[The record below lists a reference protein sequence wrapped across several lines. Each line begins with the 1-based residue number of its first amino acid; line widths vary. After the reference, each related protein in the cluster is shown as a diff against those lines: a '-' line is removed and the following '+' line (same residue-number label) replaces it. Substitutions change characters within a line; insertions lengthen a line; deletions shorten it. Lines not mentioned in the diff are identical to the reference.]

1 MKLKITI
8 LLALAVLLN
17 YSCSDFLD
25 LEPKNKVTVARL
37 FSDPKGVQA
46 YMANLYYQLP
56 IEDFT
61 FDQDRGFNYNYNG
74 AQNFGINPSLYTDEA
89 VSSEYWM
96 FIGWDINMYQWW
108 TGGYRLNR
116 DVNVLETAIPT
127 LDITDVEKKS
137 LIGECAFIK
146 AYNYFAL
153 VRRYGGVPL
162 VKELQEYNGD
172 VEILKVPRSTE
183 KESWDYVLELFDK
196 AIENLPQ
203 SWSDNQRRATVWAAY
218 AYKLRAA
225 LHAASIAKYWNE
237 YPFSGDAV
245 SKGYVGGMTAD
256 DANRYYEAC
265 IKASEVLMNDD
276 SPYSLH
282 KPNPA
287 NPEEAAR
294 NYQEIFEDPST
305 APEEV
310 IFAKGYAQS
319 GAERG
324 HSTDFWNNPNQTA
337 NGAAYPGRT
346 NPTLDLADLYENY
359 DNPGHSAPI
368 ITTEDGDLRDV
379 SGYNP
384 DRKYLHFDNPMD
396 IFKGKDARLFGT
408 LIVPS
413 SEWKNTVIIIQ
424 GGMIK
429 PDGSYVTETED
440 SYAMPNGKKYYT
452 FGASV
457 RSEYSGFENNPNMTR
472 TGFLRKKF
480 LNEKSDVAP
489 RFFESTTRYIDIRY
503 AEILLNYAEAVVE
516 SNYSANGAQT
526 RAAEAINALRKRAG
540 HTKDIPLTLDN
551 VLRER
556 RVELAFENRRHW
568 DLMRRR
574 EYQKEFNGR
583 ERLALMPVIDL
594 RGEKPQ
600 YIFVRKLISRDGIKF
615 FEPKAYYVWIPG
627 TETTGVTQNP
637 LY

>member
-8 LLALAVLLN
+8 LLALTVLLN
-17 YSCSDFLD
+17 CSCSDFLD
-25 LEPKNKVTVARL
+25 LEPKNKVTADRL

-61 FDQDRGFNYNYNG
+61 FDQDKGFNYNYNG
-74 AQNFGINPSLYTDEA
+74 AQNFGINPSVYTDEA

-108 TGGYRLNR
+108 NGGYKLNR
-116 DVNVLETAIPT
+116 DVNVLEAAIPT

-162 VKELQEYNGD
+162 VKELQEYEGD

-218 AYKLRAA
+218 AYKSRAA

-237 YPFSGDAV
+237 YPFSGEAV
-245 SKGYVGGMTAD
+245 DKGYVGGMTAD

-265 IKASEVLMNDD
+265 IKASEALMND

-310 IFAKGYAQS
+310 IFAKGYAQP

-337 NGAAYPGRT
+337 NGASYPGRT

-368 ITTEDGDLRDV
+368 VTTEDGDLSDV

-384 DRKYLHFDNPMD
+384 ARKYLHFDNPMD

-413 SEWKNTVIIIQ
+413 SQWKNTTIIIQ

-440 SYAMPNGKKYYT
+440 SYTMPNGKKYYT

-457 RSEYSGFENNPNMTR
+457 RSEYSGFENHPNMTR

-489 RFFESTTRYIDIRY
+489 RFFESTTSYIDIRY

-516 SNYSANGAQT
+516 SNYSANGVQT

-600 YIFVRKLISRDGIKF
+600 YIFVRKLISRDGMKF

-627 TETTGVTQNP
+627 TETTGITQNP

>member
-8 LLALAVLLN
+8 LLALTVLLN
-17 YSCSDFLD
+17 CSCSDFLD
-25 LEPKNKVTVARL
+25 LEPQNKVTADRL

-61 FDQDRGFNYNYNG
+61 FDQDKGFNYNYNG
-74 AQNFGINPSLYTDEA
+74 AQNFGINPSVYTDEA

-108 TGGYRLNR
+108 NGGYKLNR
-116 DVNVLETAIPT
+116 DVNVLEAAIPT

-162 VKELQEYNGD
+162 VKELQEYEGD

-218 AYKLRAA
+218 AYKSRAA

-237 YPFSGDAV
+237 YPFSGEAV
-245 SKGYVGGMTAD
+245 DKGYVGGMTAD

-265 IKASEVLMNDD
+265 IKASEALMND

-310 IFAKGYAQS
+310 IFAKGYAQP

-337 NGAAYPGRT
+337 NGASYPGRT

-368 ITTEDGDLRDV
+368 VTTEDGDLSDV

-384 DRKYLHFDNPMD
+384 ARKYLHFDNPMD

-413 SEWKNTVIIIQ
+413 SQWKNTTIIIQ

-440 SYAMPNGKKYYT
+440 SYTMPNGKKYYT

-457 RSEYSGFENNPNMTR
+457 RSEYSGFENHPNMTR

-489 RFFESTTRYIDIRY
+489 RFFESTTSYIDIRY

-600 YIFVRKLISRDGIKF
+600 YIFVRKLISRDGMKF

-627 TETTGVTQNP
+627 TETTGITQNP

>member
-8 LLALAVLLN
+8 LLALTVLLN
-17 YSCSDFLD
+17 CSCSDFLD
-25 LEPKNKVTVARL
+25 LEPQNKVTADRL

-61 FDQDRGFNYNYNG
+61 FDQDKGFNYNYNG
-74 AQNFGINPSLYTDEA
+74 AQNFGINPSVYTDEA

-108 TGGYRLNR
+108 TGGYKLNR
-116 DVNVLETAIPT
+116 DVNVLEAAIPT

-162 VKELQEYNGD
+162 VKELQEYEGD

-218 AYKLRAA
+218 AYKSRAA

-237 YPFSGDAV
+237 YPFSGEAV
-245 SKGYVGGMTAD
+245 DKGYVGGMTAD

-265 IKASEVLMNDD
+265 IKASEALMND

-310 IFAKGYAQS
+310 IFAKGYAQP

-337 NGAAYPGRT
+337 NGASYPGRT

-368 ITTEDGDLRDV
+368 VTTEDGDLSDV

-384 DRKYLHFDNPMD
+384 ARKYLHFDNPMD

-413 SEWKNTVIIIQ
+413 SQWKNTTIIIQ

-440 SYAMPNGKKYYT
+440 SYTMPNGKKYYT

-457 RSEYSGFENNPNMTR
+457 RSEYSGFENHPNMTR

-489 RFFESTTRYIDIRY
+489 RFFESTTSYIDIRY

-600 YIFVRKLISRDGIKF
+600 YIFVRKLISRDGMKF

-627 TETTGVTQNP
+627 TETTGITQNP

>member
-8 LLALAVLLN
+8 LLALTVLLN
-17 YSCSDFLD
+17 CSCSDFLD
-25 LEPKNKVTVARL
+25 LESKNKVTADRL

-61 FDQDRGFNYNYNG
+61 FDQDKGFNYNYNG
-74 AQNFGINPSLYTDEA
+74 AQNFGINPSVYTDEA

-108 TGGYRLNR
+108 TGGYKLNR
-116 DVNVLETAIPT
+116 DVNVLEAAIPT

-162 VKELQEYNGD
+162 VKELQEYEGD

-218 AYKLRAA
+218 AYKSRAA

-237 YPFSGDAV
+237 YPFSGEAV
-245 SKGYVGGMTAD
+245 DKGYVGGMTAD

-265 IKASEVLMNDD
+265 IKASEALMND

-310 IFAKGYAQS
+310 IFAKGYAQP

-337 NGAAYPGRT
+337 NGASYPGRT

-368 ITTEDGDLRDV
+368 VTTEDGDLSDV

-384 DRKYLHFDNPMD
+384 ARKYLHFDNPMD

-413 SEWKNTVIIIQ
+413 SQWKNTTIIIQ

-440 SYAMPNGKKYYT
+440 SYTMPNGKKYYT

-457 RSEYSGFENNPNMTR
+457 RSEYSGFENHPNMTR

-489 RFFESTTRYIDIRY
+489 RFFESTTSYIDIRY

-600 YIFVRKLISRDGIKF
+600 YIFVRKLISRDGMKF

-627 TETTGVTQNP
+627 TETTGITQNP

>member
-1 MKLKITI
+1 
-8 LLALAVLLN
+8 
-17 YSCSDFLD
+17 
-25 LEPKNKVTVARL
+25 
-37 FSDPKGVQA
+37 
-46 YMANLYYQLP
+46 MANLYYQLP

-61 FDQDRGFNYNYNG
+61 FDQDKGFNYNYNG
-74 AQNFGINPSLYTDEA
+74 AQNFGINPSVYTDEA

-108 TGGYRLNR
+108 TGGYKLNR
-116 DVNVLETAIPT
+116 DVNVLEAAIPT

-162 VKELQEYNGD
+162 VKELQEYEGD

-218 AYKLRAA
+218 AYKSRAA

-237 YPFSGDAV
+237 YPFSGEAV
-245 SKGYVGGMTAD
+245 DKGYVGGMTAD

-265 IKASEVLMNDD
+265 IKASEALMND

-310 IFAKGYAQS
+310 IFAKGYAQP

-337 NGAAYPGRT
+337 NGASYPGRT

-368 ITTEDGDLRDV
+368 VTTEDGDLSDV

-384 DRKYLHFDNPMD
+384 ARKYLHFDDPMD

-413 SEWKNTVIIIQ
+413 SQWKNTTIIIQ

-440 SYAMPNGKKYYT
+440 SYTMPNGKKYYT

-457 RSEYSGFENNPNMTR
+457 RSEYSGFENHPNMTR

-489 RFFESTTRYIDIRY
+489 RFFESTTSYIDIRY

-600 YIFVRKLISRDGIKF
+600 YIFVRKLISRDGMKF

-627 TETTGVTQNP
+627 TETTGITQN
-637 LY
+637 LSLIHI

>member
-1 MKLKITI
+1 MKLKITL
-8 LLALAVLLN
+8 LLALPVLLN
-17 YSCSDFLD
+17 FICSDFLD
-25 LEPKNKVTVARL
+25 LEPKNKVTADRL

-61 FDQDRGFNYNYNG
+61 FDQDKGFNYNYNG
-74 AQNFGINPSLYTDEA
+74 AQNFGINPSVYTDEA

-108 TGGYRLNR
+108 TGGYKLNR
-116 DVNVLETAIPT
+116 DVNVLEAAIPT

-162 VKELQEYNGD
+162 VKELQEYEGD

-218 AYKLRAA
+218 AYKSRAA

-237 YPFSGDAV
+237 YPFSGEAV
-245 SKGYVGGMTAD
+245 DKGYVGGMTAD

-265 IKASEVLMNDD
+265 IKASEALMND

-310 IFAKGYAQS
+310 IFAKGYAQP

-337 NGAAYPGRT
+337 NGASYPGRT

-368 ITTEDGDLRDV
+368 VTTEDGDLSDV

-384 DRKYLHFDNPMD
+384 ARKYLHFDNPMD

-413 SEWKNTVIIIQ
+413 SQWKNTTIIIQ

-440 SYAMPNGKKYYT
+440 SYTMPNGKKYYT

-457 RSEYSGFENNPNMTR
+457 RSEYSGFENHPNMTR

-489 RFFESTTRYIDIRY
+489 RFFESTTSYIDIRY

-600 YIFVRKLISRDGIKF
+600 YIFVRKLISRDGMKF

-627 TETTGVTQNP
+627 TETTGITQNP

>member
-8 LLALAVLLN
+8 LLALTVLLN
-17 YSCSDFLD
+17 CSCSDFLD
-25 LEPKNKVTVARL
+25 LEPKNKVTADRL

-61 FDQDRGFNYNYNG
+61 FDQDKGFNYNYNG
-74 AQNFGINPSLYTDEA
+74 AQNFGINPSVYTDEA

-108 TGGYRLNR
+108 NGGYKLNR
-116 DVNVLETAIPT
+116 DVNVLEAAIPT

-162 VKELQEYNGD
+162 VKELQEYEGD

-218 AYKLRAA
+218 AYKSRAA

-237 YPFSGDAV
+237 YPFSGEVVD
-245 SKGYVGGMTAD
+245 KGYVGGMTAD

-265 IKASEVLMNDD
+265 IKASEALMND

-310 IFAKGYAQS
+310 IFAKGYAQP

-337 NGAAYPGRT
+337 NGASYPGRT

-368 ITTEDGDLRDV
+368 VTTEDGDLSDV

-384 DRKYLHFDNPMD
+384 ARKYLYFDNPMD

-413 SEWKNTVIIIQ
+413 SQWKNTTCLLYTSPSPRDRQ
-424 GGMIK
+424 K
-429 PDGSYVTETED
+429 SR
-440 SYAMPNGKKYYT
+440 MP
-452 FGASV
+452 S
-457 RSEYSGFENNPNMTR
+457 
-472 TGFLRKKF
+472 
-480 LNEKSDVAP
+480 
-489 RFFESTTRYIDIRY
+489 
-503 AEILLNYAEAVVE
+503 
-516 SNYSANGAQT
+516 SA
-526 RAAEAINALRKRAG
+526 
-540 HTKDIPLTLDN
+540 
-551 VLRER
+551 
-556 RVELAFENRRHW
+556 
-568 DLMRRR
+568 
-574 EYQKEFNGR
+574 
-583 ERLALMPVIDL
+583 
-594 RGEKPQ
+594 
-600 YIFVRKLISRDGIKF
+600 
-615 FEPKAYYVWIPG
+615 
-627 TETTGVTQNP
+627 
-637 LY
+637 

>member
-1 MKLKITI
+1 M
-8 LLALAVLLN
+8 
-17 YSCSDFLD
+17 
-25 LEPKNKVTVARL
+25 
-37 FSDPKGVQA
+37 
-46 YMANLYYQLP
+46 
-56 IEDFT
+56 
-61 FDQDRGFNYNYNG
+61 
-74 AQNFGINPSLYTDEA
+74 
-89 VSSEYWM
+89 
-96 FIGWDINMYQWW
+96 
-108 TGGYRLNR
+108 
-116 DVNVLETAIPT
+116 NVLEAAIPT

-162 VKELQEYNGD
+162 VKELQEYEGD

-218 AYKLRAA
+218 AYKSRAA

-237 YPFSGDAV
+237 YPFSGEAV
-245 SKGYVGGMTAD
+245 DKGYVGGMTAD

-265 IKASEVLMNDD
+265 IKASEALMND

-310 IFAKGYAQS
+310 IFAKGYAQP

-337 NGAAYPGRT
+337 NGASYPGRT

-368 ITTEDGDLRDV
+368 VTTEDGDLSDV

-384 DRKYLHFDNPMD
+384 ARKYLHFDNPMD

-413 SEWKNTVIIIQ
+413 SQWKNTTIIIQ

-440 SYAMPNGKKYYT
+440 SYTMPNEKKYYT

-457 RSEYSGFENNPNMTR
+457 RSEYSGFENHPNMTR

-489 RFFESTTRYIDIRY
+489 RFFESTTSYIDIRY

-600 YIFVRKLISRDGIKF
+600 YIFVRKLISRDGMKF

-627 TETTGVTQNP
+627 TETTGITQNP

>member
-1 MKLKITI
+1 MEI
-8 LLALAVLLN
+8 N
-17 YSCSDFLD
+17 P
-25 LEPKNKVTVARL
+25 EPK
-37 FSDPKGVQA
+37 
-46 YMANLYYQLP
+46 
-56 IEDFT
+56 
-61 FDQDRGFNYNYNG
+61 
-74 AQNFGINPSLYTDEA
+74 
-89 VSSEYWM
+89 
-96 FIGWDINMYQWW
+96 
-108 TGGYRLNR
+108 
-116 DVNVLETAIPT
+116 
-127 LDITDVEKKS
+127 
-137 LIGECAFIK
+137 
-146 AYNYFAL
+146 
-153 VRRYGGVPL
+153 
-162 VKELQEYNGD
+162 
-172 VEILKVPRSTE
+172 
-183 KESWDYVLELFDK
+183 
-196 AIENLPQ
+196 
-203 SWSDNQRRATVWAAY
+203 
-218 AYKLRAA
+218 
-225 LHAASIAKYWNE
+225 
-237 YPFSGDAV
+237 
-245 SKGYVGGMTAD
+245 
-256 DANRYYEAC
+256 
-265 IKASEVLMNDD
+265 
-276 SPYSLH
+276 
-282 KPNPA
+282 
-287 NPEEAAR
+287 
-294 NYQEIFEDPST
+294 
-305 APEEV
+305 
-310 IFAKGYAQS
+310 
-319 GAERG
+319 
-324 HSTDFWNNPNQTA
+324 TA
-337 NGAAYPGRT
+337 NGASYPGRT

-368 ITTEDGDLRDV
+368 VTTEDGDLSDV

-384 DRKYLHFDNPMD
+384 ARKYLHFDNPMD

-413 SEWKNTVIIIQ
+413 SQWKNTTIIIQ

-440 SYAMPNGKKYYT
+440 SYTMPNGKKYYT

-457 RSEYSGFENNPNMTR
+457 RSEYSGFENHPNMTR

-489 RFFESTTRYIDIRY
+489 RFFESTTSYIDIRY

-600 YIFVRKLISRDGIKF
+600 YIFVRKLISRDGMKF

-627 TETTGVTQNP
+627 TETTGITQNP

>member
-8 LLALAVLLN
+8 LLALTVLLN
-17 YSCSDFLD
+17 CSCLDFLD
-25 LEPKNKVTVARL
+25 LEPKNKVTADRL

-61 FDQDRGFNYNYNG
+61 FDQDKGFNYNYNG
-74 AQNFGINPSLYTDEA
+74 AQNFGINPSVYTDEA

-108 TGGYRLNR
+108 NGGYKLNR
-116 DVNVLETAIPT
+116 DVNVLEAAIPT

-162 VKELQEYNGD
+162 VKELQEYEGD

-218 AYKLRAA
+218 AYKSRAA

-237 YPFSGDAV
+237 YPFSGEAV
-245 SKGYVGGMTAD
+245 DKGYVGGMTAD

-265 IKASEVLMNDD
+265 IKASEALMND

-310 IFAKGYAQS
+310 IFAKGYAQP

-337 NGAAYPGRT
+337 NGASYPGRT

-368 ITTEDGDLRDV
+368 VTTEDGDLSDV

-384 DRKYLHFDNPMD
+384 ARKYLHFDNPMD

-413 SEWKNTVIIIQ
+413 SQWKNTTIIIQ

-440 SYAMPNGKKYYT
+440 SYTMPNGKKYYT

-457 RSEYSGFENNPNMTR
+457 RSEYSGFENHPNMTR

-489 RFFESTTRYIDIRY
+489 RFFESTTSYIDIRY

-600 YIFVRKLISRDGIKF
+600 YIFVRKLISRDGMKF

-627 TETTGVTQNP
+627 TETTGITQNP